1 MANDVGSLH
10 PNDEKLGAFALLTDF
25 LLKNSVS
32 RTILRTIHYGLFAIS
47 PSVPDTFLDLVRRKS
62 TRRAFWWGAGLT
74 FFFCFI
80 VITVWSIVDGTFSGA
95 DSTRVYFS
103 KDLTNLLEYILICP
117 VYVGLSV
124 QLIVL
129 VLASYARLCRPTG
142 LAETAAV
149 TLPRTSIGVSAFIV
163 LALSASITIN
173 YIKEVLD
180 PRLYPKVGWWVERV
194 TADGTRV
201 LSPLG
206 LYYAILN
213 FSLLSICLTA
223 ALAFLALFF
232 LCVRFGKMIGDQP
245 VTNEITFDTIKD
257 MLSTF
262 TSAYVVLKLLAVALV
277 VHVYTW
283 KMWKPETTLSFKLT
297 TTALV
302 IFGVFFISIPR
313 YYIELEW
320 FRFRVRRALALGLQV
335 NLERDDIRPFRVRVL
350 SWMADGAVL
359 SSFLFAYLS
368 ASF

>member
-213 FSLLSICLTA
+213 FSLLSICLTNRA
-223 ALAFLALFF
+223 
-232 LCVRFGKMIGDQP
+232 
-245 VTNEITFDTIKD
+245 
-257 MLSTF
+257 
-262 TSAYVVLKLLAVALV
+262 
-277 VHVYTW
+277 
-283 KMWKPETTLSFKLT
+283 
-297 TTALV
+297 
-302 IFGVFFISIPR
+302 SIPSAFFPLCSVWKNDRRPAGHERNYVR
-313 YYIELEW
+313 YYQGHAVNVYQRICRAETPCCRAGSTCLYLED
-320 FRFRVRRALALGLQV
+320 VEA
-335 NLERDDIRPFRVRVL
+335 RDHPQFQTHDHGISDF
-350 SWMADGAVL
+350 WC
-359 SSFLFAYLS
+359 LFYINTPLLYRTGVVSVSRS
-368 ASF
+368 ASARLGPPG